1 MDILTHAL
9 SGALLARA
17 TAANNTGPRALS
29 LHARIAAGALAAV
42 FPDVDIVLRPLGT
55 LAYLNLHQGYTHS
68 LVMLPLWAVVLAASF
83 SLATR
88 RRYGWR
94 VFYGVAA
101 LGIATHIA
109 GDVITAY
116 GAMLFA
122 PLSDRRYSLPLA
134 FLIDP
139 YFTALIVAALLAAMV
154 FPAQRW
160 ITGAGLAA
168 LAAYLV
174 WLGLLQRQ
182 AVAVGAEYVQRQS
195 LHGARSEA
203 LPQPL
208 SPLHRQIIVSD
219 GDRYHM
225 AYVRL
230 HGDPS
235 TRLPWP
241 GVLAEIAHA
250 YTPAASAQ
258 WQVRHRFGAAPG
270 EIALALEAWRHPA
283 LAGFREFALYPAFD
297 HIAVTSAGT
306 CVWFVDLRFV
316 LPVLA
321 PSFRFGL
328 CRSNTD
334 GAWRLQRIHGDFL
347 ID

>member
-1 MDILTHAL
+1 MSDIKRAGLRLVCRRFAAA
-9 SGALLARA
+9 SARQAPRPRLENASKRAAASPAGHA
-17 TAANNTGPRALS
+17 TAARAVWNV
-29 LHARIAAGALAAV
+29 AVAGAL
-42 FPDVDIVLRPLGT
+42 R
-55 LAYLNLHQGYTHS
+55 GYGN
-68 LVMLPLWAVVLAASF
+68 PVLAASF

-101 LGIATHIA
+101 LGIATHTA
-109 GDVITAY
+109 GDVIAAY

-139 YFTALIVAALLAAMV
+139 YFTALIVAALHAAMV

-182 AVAVGAEYVQRQS
+182 AVAMGAEYVQRQS

-208 SPLHRQIIVSD
+208 SLLHRQ
-219 GDRYHM
+219 
-225 AYVRL
+225 
-230 HGDPS
+230 
-235 TRLPWP
+235 T
-241 GVLAEIAHA
+241 
-250 YTPAASAQ
+250 
-258 WQVRHRFGAAPG
+258 
-270 EIALALEAWRHPA
+270 
-283 LAGFREFALYPAFD
+283 
-297 HIAVTSAGT
+297 
-306 CVWFVDLRFV
+306 
-316 LPVLA
+316 
-321 PSFRFGL
+321 
-328 CRSNTD
+328 
-334 GAWRLQRIHGDFL
+334 
-347 ID
+347 